1 MPSPV
6 SACLTADRSIK
17 YPLNKVSKRR
27 GRTAKPESTLCL
39 IPEKGNNSLNKQKI
53 SNIQQKK
60 SGSFHGY
67 GVLFACFFIIMLVYG
82 AQASFG
88 VFFKPMLTEFHWTR
102 TATSIPFSLN
112 LILSGVFAIFAGRI
126 SDRIGP
132 KAVVAIGGVI
142 LGAGYM
148 LMSRITNLPGLYLS
162 YGLIVAVGSSTMYV
176 PLVAMITRWFPEKR
190 GLMVGIAVSGI
201 GFGIGV
207 VPIIASRLMVSFD
220 WRSSLLIVGAASL
233 VLIAGLAQ
241 LLQTSQLAP
250 LSASTG
256 EKRHQ
261 TPAPA
266 AALSFNEALK
276 TSQFWLIFAAW
287 LLYGFFYQVSS
298 VHLIPYATDL
308 GMSELAAAAL
318 LMVIGIIGI
327 IGRASLGFVGDKIN
341 NNVTLAIGF
350 IAVAA
355 VFFIIAASASVP
367 ALYIYAIVYGFFSGV
382 GVLLASI
389 NAEHFGLQALGAITG
404 AVILGNNIGG
414 AVGPILAGHIFD
426 VTGSYH
432 PAFLLCGATGI
443 AAGIVIWLVKPAV
456 KHQR

>member
-1 MPSPV
+1 MPSLV
-6 SACLTADRSIK
+6 SACLTADRNIE
-17 YPLNKVSKRR
+17 YPLNKVSKRCW
-27 GRTAKPESTLCL
+27 RTAKPESTLRL
-39 IPEKGNNSLNKQKI
+39 MPEKGNNSLNKQKI
-53 SNIQQKK
+53 SQIQQKK
-60 SGSFHGY
+60 SGTFHGY
-67 GVLFACFFIIMLVYG
+67 SVLFACFFIIMLVYG

-148 LMSRITNLPGLYLS
+148 LMSRITNLLGLYLS
-162 YGLIVAVGSSTMYV
+162 YGLIVAVGSSAMYV

-207 VPIIASRLMVSFD
+207 VPTIASRLMVSFD

-241 LLQTSQLAP
+241 LLRTSQLAT
-250 LSASTG
+250 LSAPSG
-256 EKRHQ
+256 EKQHQ

-266 AALSFNEALK
+266 AALSFNQALK
-276 TSQFWLIFAAW
+276 TSQFWLIFIAW

-318 LMVIGIIGI
+318 LTVIGIIGI

-355 VFFIIAASASVP
+355 VFFIIAASATVP
-367 ALYIYAIVYGFFSGV
+367 ALYVYAIVYGFFSGV

-389 NAEHFGLQALGAITG
+389 KAEHFGLQALGAITG

-414 AVGPILAGHIFD
+414 AAGPILAGRIFD

-432 PAFLLCGATGI
+432 PAFLLCGATGV